1 MGKKLH
7 VLAIGV
13 QMQLSP
19 TYIVLRLRSPHHGE
33 KASVQTTHIPSHYFP
48 FNSIR
53 DIENVYGL
61 LGLFA
66 AIPDKSAPPPLMLLA
81 TALCANS
88 FPLASRPDIRTARS
102 TCVQSS
108 WRHFDHDHHSS
119 IHQV

>member
-1 MGKKLH
+1 MGKNLH

-53 DIENVYGL
+53 DIVLVRMCMDCLDFSEPFLIKV
-61 LGLFA
+61 
-66 AIPDKSAPPPLMLLA
+66 
-81 TALCANS
+81 
-88 FPLASRPDIRTARS
+88 
-102 TCVQSS
+102 
-108 WRHFDHDHHSS
+108 RHRR
-119 IHQV
+119 